1 MVWGS
6 ASRGVFP
13 VDQANVCPPG
23 AAVNPERYFFFDA
36 DRAPVYQVATLSIY
50 RHGVATRRPW
60 AYLRRTMKD
69 RNTTDDQELPEF
81 CRRLEIA
88 RRQAGMTQEAVGEAA
103 GYQGLSRAKM
113 GRLLERRE
121 TEDIRRLRR
130 IVVELRRRGVEV
142 TADWLLGFGPRLAS
156 DPPPVE
162 APARPIIERRP
173 A

>member
-1 MVWGS
+1 M
-6 ASRGVFP
+6 FP
-13 VDQANVCPPG
+13 VDQGNVYPPG
-23 AAVNPERYFFFDA
+23 APVNPARYFFFDA
-36 DRAPVYQVATLSIY
+36 NRAPVDQVAALPIY
-50 RHGVATRRPW
+50 RPGVAPRHPW
-60 AYLRRTMKD
+60 AYLHRAMKD

-156 DPPPVE
+156 DAPPVD
-162 APARPIIERRP
+162 APAKPIIERRP

>member
-1 MVWGS
+1 
-6 ASRGVFP
+6 
-13 VDQANVCPPG
+13 
-23 AAVNPERYFFFDA
+23 
-36 DRAPVYQVATLSIY
+36 
-50 RHGVATRRPW
+50 
-60 AYLRRTMKD
+60 MKD

-156 DPPPVE
+156 DAPPVD
-162 APARPIIERRP
+162 APAKPIIERRP